1 MRVLIFGSTG
11 MLGHA
16 LLRQWRDDEVIGLGS
31 AQADLRNPEQVNAA
45 IEAANPD
52 WIVLAAAYT
61 DVDGCEINPI
71 LASSI
76 NTQGAVNV
84 ANAAARSHAKL
95 LFVST
100 DYVFDGAKAAPYETT
115 DPRNPIN
122 AYGRSKA
129 EAELKIID
137 MLPECCVVRTSW
149 LFGPAGKCF
158 PDTILK
164 LAESRSEIKV
174 VNDQR
179 GSPTYTR
186 DLADAIIKLCHA
198 NAHGVLHCT
207 NGGDCTW
214 FDFAAEILRQAGK
227 TTRVRP
233 TTSDEFVRPAER
245 PRFSVL
251 SPASLNAYAIGMR
264 PWQETLPDYLASHPN
279 PGSVDLPESP
289 QKTR

>member
-1 MRVLIFGSTG
+1 MRALIFGATG
-11 MLGHA
+11 MLGQA

-31 AQADLRNPEQVNAA
+31 AQADLRNPEQVGTAV
-45 IEAANPD
+45 EAARPD

-61 DVDGCEINPI
+61 DVDGCEINPT

-76 NTQGAVNV
+76 NTQGAING
-84 ANAAARSHAKL
+84 AKAAARVGARL
-95 LFVST
+95 LFVSS
-100 DYVFDGAKAAPYETT
+100 DYVFDGKKTAPYETT
-115 DPRNPIN
+115 DPPDPIN

-129 EAELKIID
+129 DAEEKIVQI
-137 MLPECCVVRTSW
+137 LAESCIARTSW
-149 LFGPAGKCF
+149 LFGPGGKCF

-164 LAESRSEIKV
+164 LADTRSEIKV

-198 NAHGVLHCT
+198 DARGIVHCT
-207 NGGDCTW
+207 NRGDCTW

-233 TTSDEFVRPAER
+233 TTSDEFIRPAER
-245 PRFSVL
+245 PKFSVL
-251 SPASLNAYAIGMR
+251 SPASLNSYGIHMR
-264 PWQETLPDYLASHPN
+264 PWQATLPEYLA
-279 PGSVDLPESP
+279 
-289 QKTR
+289 TRG

>member
-1 MRVLIFGSTG
+1 MRVLIFGATG
-11 MLGHA
+11 MLGQA
-16 LLRQWRDDEVIGLGS
+16 LLRQWRDDEIIGLGS
-31 AQADLRNPEQVNAA
+31 AQADLRNPDQVGTAV
-45 IEAANPD
+45 EAAKPD

-61 DVDGCEINPI
+61 DVDGCEINPT

-76 NTQGAVNV
+76 NTQGAINV
-84 ANAAARSHAKL
+84 AKAAARVGSKL

-100 DYVFDGAKAAPYETT
+100 DYVFEGKKASHYETT

-129 EAELKIID
+129 EAEQKIVSV
-137 MLPECCVVRTSW
+137 LPECCIVRTSW
-149 LFGPAGKCF
+149 LFGPGGKCF

-164 LAESRSEIKV
+164 LAGTRPEIKV

-179 GSPTYTR
+179 GSPTYTC

-198 NAHGVLHCT
+198 DARGIVHCT
-207 NGGDCTW
+207 NRGNCTW

-227 TTRVRP
+227 TTHVGP

-245 PRFSVL
+245 PKFSVL
-251 SPASLNAYAIGMR
+251 SPVSLNSYGIDMR
-264 PWQETLPDYLASHPN
+264 PWQETLPEYLA
-279 PGSVDLPESP
+279 
-289 QKTR
+289 TRG